1 MVRLVNACARARTRK
16 RQSYYDSGPI
26 SLLAAN
32 LGKMD
37 SSVARP
43 VKEEGKVEWIWNEM
57 FQVNDKSINNRVII
71 LMIIIIAVP
80 NIILFGEFEE

>member
-16 RQSYYDSGPI
+16 RQSYDDSGPI

>member
-1 MVRLVNACARARTRK
+1 
-16 RQSYYDSGPI
+16 
-26 SLLAAN
+26 
-32 LGKMD
+32 MD